1 MTIHLIQAGFG
12 GWGRGWLNNILQSD
26 LDVKLVAGVD
36 ISSEALQVVREHN
49 IPSFNQ
55 LEEALAT
62 VEAEAVLV
70 ATSLPGHVPLVQIA
84 LEHDKHVLVEKPFAA
99 SLEEAQH
106 LVDLARSRG
115 RVLMVSQNYRHFP
128 VVRAVAQMVQED
140 TLGKIDTVNI
150 DFRRPLNLER
160 KNSTTWQPL
169 LANLS
174 VHHFDLVRK
183 VLGQEPVRIDCHA
196 WNPLWSTYKDP
207 ASACATIQ
215 FSGGA
220 VVNYRGSCVS
230 MGPSTPW
237 AGEWRMECEHS
248 EIAWSSGGNDHIT
261 VTPFG
266 KEPYAVS
273 LPTLTYSNRLGCL
286 NAFLR
291 AIHDGQ
297 EPETSGRDNLHTLAL
312 VMAAI
317 ISASSGQPQTIQSL
331 F

>member
-115 RVLMVSQNYRHFP
+115 YGQYR
-128 VVRAVAQMVQED
+128 
-140 TLGKIDTVNI
+140 L
-150 DFRRPLNLER
+150 
-160 KNSTTWQPL
+160 
-169 LANLS
+169 
-174 VHHFDLVRK
+174 
-183 VLGQEPVRIDCHA
+183 
-196 WNPLWSTYKDP
+196 
-207 ASACATIQ
+207 
-215 FSGGA
+215 
-220 VVNYRGSCVS
+220 
-230 MGPSTPW
+230 
-237 AGEWRMECEHS
+237 
-248 EIAWSSGGNDHIT
+248 
-261 VTPFG
+261 
-266 KEPYAVS
+266 
-273 LPTLTYSNRLGCL
+273 
-286 NAFLR
+286 
-291 AIHDGQ
+291 
-297 EPETSGRDNLHTLAL
+297 
-312 VMAAI
+312 
-317 ISASSGQPQTIQSL
+317 SASPEP
-331 F
+331 